1 MPKQEASIKRMLTS
15 QKGWKIETEG
25 RQTADIIAAIN
36 GYLARKFVYPISTT
50 IRERI
55 RDDIIFCDKTFEKI
69 VRFPFATNPF
79 SYEKYPVVSESR
91 IAIVRESKT
100 TFLSNSR

>member
-1 MPKQEASIKRMLTS
+1 MVTIQYILWSTVKVPIHLL
-15 QKGWKIETEG
+15 I
-25 RQTADIIAAIN
+25 
-36 GYLARKFVYPISTT
+36 PISTT

-55 RDDIIFCDKTFEKI
+55 RDDIIFSDKTFEKI

-79 SYEKYPVVSESR
+79 SYEKYPVASESR

-100 TFLSNSR
+100 TFL